1 MTHLQIHPKIPV
13 AELHKCLFVAHT
25 KSTGCEAALLH
36 LVSTPSGTWGSQGH
50 RGRRRAAKSHGA
62 IPHTSMSRSQSRDPN
77 LRDKLG
83 RKCTG
88 IYVWRSDHQQLCFSL
103 LYISQYPF
111 VPLLPQKPV
120 LSTPKES
127 TSSPLDLASS
137 PGSLGDMQV
146 SIKSGCGCSWPRHQ
160 WTLKKLVFCP
170 IQCTRA
176 EWKQNCRNKC
186 SYSEKGRKR
195 NLSGVLI
202 SCWPHFGPRVR
213 EVSWLALLWFYPLRG
228 NFLVYHLSW

>member
-1 MTHLQIHPKIPV
+1 MRQPSFTLSAHHQEHEAPKVTVAEGELQSHMERFHIHP
-13 AELHKCLFVAHT
+13 
-25 KSTGCEAALLH
+25 
-36 LVSTPSGTWGSQGH
+36 
-50 RGRRRAAKSHGA
+50 
-62 IPHTSMSRSQSRDPN
+62 MSRSQSHDPN
-77 LRDKLG
+77 LLDKLG

-111 VPLLPQKPV
+111 VPLPPQKPV

-160 WTLKKLVFCP
+160 
-170 IQCTRA
+170 
-176 EWKQNCRNKC
+176 
-186 SYSEKGRKR
+186 
-195 NLSGVLI
+195 
-202 SCWPHFGPRVR
+202 
-213 EVSWLALLWFYPLRG
+213 
-228 NFLVYHLSW
+228 